1 MVRKPRSAGLP
12 AANTK
17 RWGARRKA
25 AVVAAVQCGRITLE
39 EACRRYELSEEEF
52 LSWRRAFETYGVAG
66 LRVSAL
72 QRYRGDRSSRLA
84 RSISEAA
91 ATAQQQTSAAVE
103 AELQGSSVSS
113 PQRAAKGVIA

>member
-52 LSWRRAFETYGVAG
+52 LSWRRAFETYGVAS

-84 RSISEAA
+84 RTISAAA

-103 AELQGSSVSS
+103 GELQGSSVSS

>member
-84 RSISEAA
+84 RTISAAA

-103 AELQGSSVSS
+103 GELQGSSVSS